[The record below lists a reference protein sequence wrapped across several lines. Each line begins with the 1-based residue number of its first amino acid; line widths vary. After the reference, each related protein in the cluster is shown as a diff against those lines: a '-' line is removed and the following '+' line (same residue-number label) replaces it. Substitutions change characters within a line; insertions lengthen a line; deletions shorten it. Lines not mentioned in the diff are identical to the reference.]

1 MTDLDL
7 AKRAV
12 ACKGWRWMPGMRL
25 FGGATVTY
33 ADDFIDIV
41 LTGDATVRRWGGVG
55 AGPLLPDLTDPATR
69 GCLLQLVREA
79 WGNPHMYLSPL
90 ERSSMTVEWRA
101 VWMVPP
107 GELGG
112 YKAWDGPTE
121 TAALIAALEAAPERK
136 Q

>member
-1 MTDLDL
+1 MTDL

-12 ACKGWRWMPGMRL
+12 ACKGWRWMPGMRY
-25 FGGATVTY
+25 VT
-33 ADDFIDIV
+33 
-41 LTGDATVRRWGGVG
+41 DAWNRDGFDRVPDRPELAAFQAWV
-55 AGPLLPDLTDPATR
+55 AALPDLTDPATH

-90 ERSSMTVEWRA
+90 ERSSTAVEWRA

-121 TAALIAALEAAPERK
+121 AAALVAAMEAAP
-136 Q
+136 